1 MNMYEYISNV
11 LNIGMMTA
19 ITGAIGWRRKQRG
32 TQRGGSGGG
41 SSGGGG
47 SGINV
52 TERGQRRQQR
62 GRPRGPVA
70 VLRFRAPAHDRPG
83 HRADRVLVPVR
94 AADGTSERLRPSGLH
109 RSRWSHRRHRPPRC
123 LRARLPVRRSESLP
137 EPRHGQH
144 RLLLLPGKS
153 PSSVLLINYGAVP
166 STAPPLPLHCPPI
179 AFPLPSTDAWVGN
192 LTFNGRVGGHW
203 LMDRFIRPEEDEIGL
218 CIILLV
224 CFRYLRISTRMDAD
238 IHIIFFFQNV
248 GYIFLYFRVVSGF
261 LCLLI

>member
-19 ITGAIGWRRKQRG
+19 ITGAIGWRRKQR

-70 VLRFRAPAHDRPG
+70 VLRLRAPAHDRPG

-166 STAPPLPLHCPPI
+166 STAPPLPPHRLPPPLNRRLGWKFDIQWPRRRPLVDGSLHPAGRRRNRIVYHFVGMFSVP
-179 AFPLPSTDAWVGN
+179 ADFHPHGRRYTHHFFLPK
-192 LTFNGRVGGHW
+192 
-203 LMDRFIRPEEDEIGL
+203 
-218 CIILLV
+218 C
-224 CFRYLRISTRMDAD
+224 RIY
-238 IHIIFFFQNV
+238 FFVFSCSFGV
-248 GYIFLYFRVVSGF
+248 FVPSH
-261 LCLLI
+261 LI